1 MGIWLVEP
9 ATAEDS
15 PRHDSRIRN
24 RSTAIP
30 GIETPNGQSALA
42 AATADAN
49 ALTAGGDGVFEVIVL
64 FAGNEADPSATDR
77 WSLSHSGSRS
87 SFSQGFRVDSSM
99 SIPLDEC
106 CQRSVRN
113 GPHSSLRRKLRTL
126 YQIDQLMSAAVN
138 GMPVTTLITM

>member
-15 PRHDSRIRN
+15 PRHESRIRN

-49 ALTAGGDGVFEVIVL
+49 ALTVSGDGVFEIIVL
-64 FAGNEADPSATDR
+64 VAGNEADASTADR
-77 WSLSHSGSRS
+77 CSLPHSGSRS
-87 SFSQGFRVDSSM
+87 SFSRGLRVDSFM
-99 SIPLDEC
+99 GTPLHE
-106 CQRSVRN
+106 
-113 GPHSSLRRKLRTL
+113 
-126 YQIDQLMSAAVN
+126 
-138 GMPVTTLITM
+138 